1 MRIFLKFVSGYEGQQ
16 ALFYES
22 GDLSHYEV
30 LEQDLSSITRS
41 IKYSVD
47 PLQSRLAVVNIGR
60 MSLEFDAAGDG
71 RWFFGS
77 LFQYDRDHLIMIE
90 NTDGDVLWTGF
101 CKKLTHTK
109 KGTLRVDFNHVLDR
123 LDDVYI
129 DGDADENR
137 VAVTVESIFEE
148 LRGKLSIWPAAA
160 DADVSTW
167 PDVYRPGE
175 DRKARD
181 YIGAILISQ
190 RHVVIHDSTGN
201 LALRESVAKT
211 APDDFDTATQWVIK
225 DENVITMQTRD
236 DKEKM
241 FNTIK
246 YTPHNGQETVYTG
259 SLSQPYLYPAY
270 YFFRYGARELDVNL
284 EHLSAA
290 DALTSAQNIQTA
302 RIAPVRRCDID
313 VEIPDIAVEVLD
325 TVKLE
330 LNHQSDIQLPY
341 WGYFMI
347 RALAIDLTKQTMK
360 LTLEEIV

>member
-1 MRIFLKFVSGYEGQQ
+1 MRIFLKFVSGYEGQE

-30 LEQDLSSITRS
+30 FDQDLSSITRS

-47 PLQSRLAVVNIGR
+47 PLQSRLAVVNIGK
-60 MSLEFDAAGDG
+60 MSLEFNATGDG

-109 KGTLRVDFNHVLDR
+109 KGTLRVEFNHILDR
-123 LDDVYI
+123 LNDVYI
-129 DGDADENR
+129 DGDAYEDR
-137 VAVTVESIFEE
+137 TAVTVESIFEE
-148 LRGKLSIWPAAA
+148 LRGKLSIWPSAA

-167 PDVYRPGE
+167 PDVYRPNE

-190 RHVVIHDSTGN
+190 RHVVIHDSDGN

-211 APDDFDTATQWVIK
+211 APADFDTATQWVIK
-225 DENVITMQTRD
+225 DEDVISMQTRD

-246 YTPHNGQETVYTG
+246 YTPHNGREIVYTG
-259 SLSQPYLYPAY
+259 SLLKPYEYPAY
-270 YFFRYGARELDVNL
+270 FFYRYGARELNVNL
-284 EHLSAA
+284 EHLSTI
-290 DALTSAQNIQTA
+290 DALTSAQNIQQA

-313 VEIPDIAVEVLD
+313 VEIPDLPVEVLD

-330 LNHQSDIQLPY
+330 LNHQSDILLPY

-347 RALAIDLTKQTMK
+347 RALAIDLTKQTMQ
-360 LTLEEIV
+360 LTLEEIT